1 MLRINNTYKCPIC
14 GVQHNLDDCVIV
26 KEETNRQFLKRTY
39 DRQLSTYRTKVYQ
52 DHYWVSYYN
61 IRICPKCAR
70 KRRIPYLIIL
80 ILLALSFV
88 VLMIRNVI
96 MLPNKN
102 FGNIIE
108 QLFLVLFGGA
118 FLGSLVFGGLTWII
132 QQFQTIDIDK
142 AKENNAIAPAD
153 TVFEL

>member
-1 MLRINNTYKCPIC
+1 
-14 GVQHNLDDCVIV
+14 
-26 KEETNRQFLKRTY
+26 
-39 DRQLSTYRTKVYQ
+39 
-52 DHYWVSYYN
+52 
-61 IRICPKCAR
+61 
-70 KRRIPYLIIL
+70 
-80 ILLALSFV
+80 
-88 VLMIRNVI
+88 